1 MLTFVIRRMIATV
14 FVVFTITVLV
24 FLIFFHTPGVDP
36 ARKLAGRN
44 PSPETIKAIKHQYGL
59 DRPLPVQ
66 YVILMKKLF
75 ISRDLTSYTNQG
87 QRVVPEIVAAT
98 PVTLSL
104 VLGAAVIWV
113 VVSILM
119 GVAAAVLRG
128 TIFDPML
135 MVLALIGISMP
146 VFWLGEMVQAPGDPV
161 AGAVGAVHR
170 PLRAGAAGRP
180 DRDRERGLRAH
191 RPRQGSQREAGAA
204 APHAAHLD
212 DQLREPVRPRLR
224 GAGGR

>member
-75 ISRDLTSYTNQG
+75 ISRDLDL
-87 QRVVPEIVAAT
+87 VHAT
-98 PVTLSL
+98 
-104 VLGAAVIWV
+104 
-113 VVSILM
+113 
-119 GVAAAVLRG
+119 
-128 TIFDPML
+128 
-135 MVLALIGISMP
+135 
-146 VFWLGEMVQAPGDPV
+146 
-161 AGAVGAVHR
+161 
-170 PLRAGAAGRP
+170 RAR
-180 DRDRERGLRAH
+180 RWC
-191 RPRQGSQREAGAA
+191 PRSW
-204 APHAAHLD
+204 P
-212 DQLREPVRPRLR
+212 PRR
-224 GAGGR
+224 